1 MVKNLSNYLNAKRM
15 STPPDSISAIRK
27 DFESFPELFRR
38 AYYALGNYVAV
49 PDILREAKKKPVIM
63 DR

>member
-15 STPPDSISAIRK
+15 STPPGSISAIRK
-27 DFESFPELFRR
+27 DFEGFPELFRR
-38 AYYALGNYVAV
+38 ACYALGNYVAV
-49 PDILREAKKKPVIM
+49 PDILQEVKKKPVIM

>member
-27 DFESFPELFRR
+27 DFEGFPELFRR

-49 PDILREAKKKPVIM
+49 PDILQEVKKKPVIM
-63 DR
+63 NR